1 VLKNELATARN
12 LVMSSRTIRRRLKKA
27 DLNSRKPA
35 KKTLLTRA
43 HKIERL
49 RFARNHQHWT
59 IDDSK
64 KVLFSD
70 ETRVS
75 LKFPDGRERVW
86 REICKLQYQG
96 CRLVVVQ
103 YCLGR
108 NLFQWSHRVGP
119 HTCEIYELG
128 LLSRKSYDTH

>member
-12 LVMSSRTIRRRLKKA
+12 LVMSSPTIRRRLKKA

-35 KKTLLTRA
+35 KKILLTRA

-86 REICKLQYQG
+86 QRAGERSASCNTKG
-96 CRLVVVQ
+96 TVWWWFSNV
-103 YCLGR
+103 
-108 NLFQWSHRVGP
+108 
-119 HTCEIYELG
+119 
-128 LLSRKSYDTH
+128 